1 MNIFIPLHKLQLM
14 VSCAHKSK
22 LAAQVRTQM
31 KLSAEYGAK
40 TETCL
45 QINVLFRR
53 GGTSDE
59 CLATKLIYGSKS
71 VNPTQPL
78 EILSG
83 CYYQLS
89 FHSYNITVYF
99 KVTQLGSRKFCMKS
113 HAGLIQFY
121 ITSSLTSRSHSLLIY
136 K

>member
-1 MNIFIPLHKLQLM
+1 MM
-14 VSCAHKSK
+14 VSCAHRLK
-22 LAAQVRTQM
+22 LAAQARTEM
-31 KLSAEYGAK
+31 NPSAEYSAK

-45 QINVLFRR
+45 QINVLFKRS
-53 GGTSDE
+53 GMLDKY
-59 CLATKLIYGSKS
+59 LASKS
-71 VNPTQPL
+71 VYGSESIKPTRPL

-83 CYYQLS
+83 CCYQLS
-89 FHSYNITVYF
+89 FHSYSIIVYF

>member
-1 MNIFIPLHKLQLM
+1 MNIFISLHKLKLI
-14 VSCAHKSK
+14 VSCAHRSK

-31 KLSAEYGAK
+31 KPSAAYGAK

-53 GGTSDE
+53 GGTSDD
-59 CLATKLIYGSKS
+59 CLASKSVYGSKS
-71 VNPTQPL
+71 VNLTQPL
-78 EILSG
+78 QILSG
-83 CYYQLS
+83 CYYRLS
-89 FHSYNITVYF
+89 VHSYNITVYF

-121 ITSSLTSRSHSLLIY
+121 ITSSLASRSHSLLIY

>member
-1 MNIFIPLHKLQLM
+1 M
-14 VSCAHKSK
+14 SCAHRSK
-22 LAAQVRTQM
+22 LAAQARNQI
-31 KLSAEYGAK
+31 KPSAEYSAK
-40 TETCL
+40 AETCL

-53 GGTSDE
+53 VGTLDE
-59 CLATKLIYGSKS
+59 CLVSKSVYGCES

-83 CYYQLS
+83 FYYQLS
-89 FHSYNITVYF
+89 FHSYNIIVYF